1 MKFINENE
9 RAKEGVAGDMII
21 VALCLSALVY
31 ICVHVSLWGV
41 VRGFAFVTR

>member
-1 MKFINENE
+1 MKFTNENE
-9 RAKEGVAGDMII
+9 RAKEGGAGDTII

-31 ICVHVSLWGV
+31 ICGHVSLWGV